1 MSQRRS
7 HEEKLSWCPVA
18 SAATHATVKQATDQS
33 TQRVSESGSWLVFY
47 GWRDFVPQV
56 VFPASACSRLEDAVL
71 FKCIFYSL
79 IFCCVFVIFSVMG
92 CEPTIE
98 INRVIE
104 FILYDNLLQVI
115 LSLVIVKSVTGNVYL
130 MNCWPLYR
138 WNIQVCR
145 TVPSSSVGKVFRH
158 QWLSR
163 WLKFRRSRFKSRW
176 KREFLKNSENYLRCD
191 NSSIKENFV
200 QCKTGMPSRSVG
212 KVFGHQWLSRWLKFP
227 RSMFKSRWKREFLKN
242 SENYLRCDNSS
253 IKGTLCS
260 AKPDAE

>member
-18 SAATHATVKQATDQS
+18 STATHATVKQATDQS

-71 FKCIFYSL
+71 FKYIFYSL
-79 IFCCVFVIFSVMG
+79 IFCCVLVIFSVMG

-145 TVPSSSVGKVFRH
+145 TVLLGCTMCITAAYTWPIQTVRQLQQSVCYSVGN
-158 QWLSR
+158 
-163 WLKFRRSRFKSRW
+163 
-176 KREFLKNSENYLRCD
+176 E
-191 NSSIKENFV
+191 
-200 QCKTGMPSRSVG
+200 M
-212 KVFGHQWLSRWLKFP
+212 P
-227 RSMFKSRWKREFLKN
+227 RSALIVFD
-242 SENYLRCDNSS
+242 RC
-253 IKGTLCS
+253 L
-260 AKPDAE
+260 